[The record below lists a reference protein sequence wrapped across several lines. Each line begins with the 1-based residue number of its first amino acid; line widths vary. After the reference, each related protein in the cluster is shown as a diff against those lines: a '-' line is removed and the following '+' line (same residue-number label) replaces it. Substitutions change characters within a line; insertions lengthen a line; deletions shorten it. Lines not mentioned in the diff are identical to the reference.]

1 MAAVDGFRRVVA
13 ELDAAQRALLA
24 SVPTSRDEG
33 APLKDALEGFV
44 KGLARADALMPA
56 WRTPQTEQIWVRCA
70 EAIGQSRSEATRL
83 RDEAEATLGFETLNA
98 RLGDVIAPLEELA
111 DAAPEM
117 RRLQ

>member
-1 MAAVDGFRRVVA
+1 MVA

-33 APLKDALEGFV
+33 VPLREALDDFLG
-44 KGLARADALMPA
+44 GLERADALMSA
-56 WRTPQTEQIWVRCA
+56 WRTGKTETIWLRCA
-70 EAIGQSRSEATRL
+70 DAIGQSRAEAERL

-111 DAAPEM
+111 DAAPEI
-117 RRLQ
+117 RQLR